1 MKNRT
6 AHLAVSA
13 AFGFAVVA
21 LSGSGSALAGGNA
34 ESAEGVPTAGGDAGT
49 TPAPAEGVPPGG
61 KEAATRPPPA
71 VASVTAPIS
80 ATEATLHQG
89 TINVDGDL
97 VIGIS
102 KGNAWQPVQIIPNL
116 YYGVSNELTAGF
128 ANNTNAEIFQAVS
141 APGGRGLCLS
151 GSSNG
156 CAHVYNSFSLDALL
170 SFMRSSRLDLAAHG
184 GVDFVLDPFLLSLRL
199 GVKAKAGIGPLAI
212 VFDPSLNIG
221 LIKRDQNKEVLQVPL
236 RIGLM
241 ATQQLNVGVS
251 VALSG
256 QLDGFGDA
264 YQIPLGAGATFALNG
279 AVDLRAQFAFD
290 NLAGK
295 NGGADFRTVSV
306 GAVYHM

>member
-6 AHLAVSA
+6 VRSAVCSA
-13 AFGFAVVA
+13 LGFALVA
-21 LSGSGSALAGGNA
+21 SSGSGRALAQDNA
-34 ESAEGVPTAGGDAGT
+34 GPAEAAPRAGGDA
-49 TPAPAEGVPPGG
+49 APL
-61 KEAATRPPPA
+61 PPPA
-71 VASVTAPIS
+71 ASVTAPIS

-89 TINVDGDL
+89 AVSVDGDL
-97 VIGIS
+97 VVGFS
-102 KGNAWQPVQIIPNL
+102 KGNAWKPIQIIPNL

-156 CAHVYNSFSLDALL
+156 CAHVYNSFSLDALF

-199 GVKAKAGIGPLAI
+199 GVKGKAGIGPLAI

-221 LIKRDQNKEVLQVPL
+221 LIKRYENKEYLQVPV
-236 RIGLM
+236 RIGLIV
-241 ATQQLNVGVS
+241 ASRLNIGVS
-251 VALSG
+251 AALNG

-279 AVDLRAQFAFD
+279 AVDVRAQFAFD

-295 NGGADFRTVSV
+295 NGGADFRTLSI
-306 GAVYHM
+306 GAAYHM

>member
-1 MKNRT
+1 M
-6 AHLAVSA
+6 
-13 AFGFAVVA
+13 
-21 LSGSGSALAGGNA
+21 
-34 ESAEGVPTAGGDAGT
+34 
-49 TPAPAEGVPPGG
+49 
-61 KEAATRPPPA
+61 
-71 VASVTAPIS
+71 TAPIS

-89 TINVDGDL
+89 AISVDGDV
-97 VIGIS
+97 VIGLS
-102 KGNAWQPVQIIPNL
+102 KGNAWKPIQVIPNL

-156 CAHVYNSFSLDALL
+156 CAHVYNSFSLDALF

-199 GVKAKAGIGPLAI
+199 GVKGKAGIGPLAI

-221 LIKRDQNKEVLQVPL
+221 LIKRYENKEYLQVPL

-251 VALSG
+251 VALNG
-256 QLDGFGDA
+256 QLDGFGEQLPD
-264 YQIPLGAGATFALNG
+264 PAGRRRH
-279 AVDLRAQFAFD
+279 VRAQRRSRPARPVRVRQPGRQERRRGSPHGVRRRR
-290 NLAGK
+290 LPHVA
-295 NGGADFRTVSV
+295 RV
-306 GAVYHM
+306 M

>member
-6 AHLAVSA
+6 VRSAVCSA
-13 AFGFAVVA
+13 LGLAVVA
-21 LSGSGSALAGGNA
+21 LSGSGRALAEDKAGPA
-34 ESAEGVPTAGGDAGT
+34 EAAPRAGGDA
-49 TPAPAEGVPPGG
+49 AP
-61 KEAATRPPPA
+61 TPPPA
-71 VASVTAPIS
+71 AASVTAPIS

-89 TINVDGDL
+89 AVNIDGDL
-97 VIGIS
+97 VIGLS
-102 KGNAWQPVQIIPNL
+102 KGSAWKPIQIIPNL

-156 CAHVYNSFSLDALL
+156 CAHVYNSFSLDALF

-199 GVKAKAGIGPLAI
+199 GVKGKAGIGPLAI

-221 LIKRDQNKEVLQVPL
+221 LIKRYENKEYLQVPV
-236 RIGLM
+236 RIGLIV
-241 ATQQLNVGVS
+241 ASRLNIGVS
-251 VALSG
+251 AALNG

-279 AVDLRAQFAFD
+279 AVDVRAQFAFD

-295 NGGADFRTVSV
+295 NGGADFRTLSI
-306 GAVYHM
+306 GAAYHM